1 LIRCAVR
8 VRAGDESEEAKQGK
22 TKATPIDF
30 SFECQPPCYYGAVIT
45 DVVEGKADSRF
56 CTYMKQARNRI
67 KTGNG
72 KMGRPIKFDKDAALE
87 AAMLLFWERGYEG
100 TSMADLTEAMGLNPS
115 SIYAAFGDKH
125 ALFSLAVKRYM
136 DSRAQYAAKA
146 LKEPTLKKAVRALFE
161 STVAFLTTPNHPPT
175 CTTLA
180 GAVGCS
186 VDASPARDIMTE
198 IRKQNES
205 AMRERFLQA
214 RKNGELPKDINVD
227 DYTRY
232 LSSILAGLSIQAAN
246 GSTKAELKRT
256 AQMALRHLGY

>member
-1 LIRCAVR
+1 
-8 VRAGDESEEAKQGK
+8 
-22 TKATPIDF
+22 
-30 SFECQPPCYYGAVIT
+30 
-45 DVVEGKADSRF
+45 
-56 CTYMKQARNRI
+56 
-67 KTGNG
+67 
-72 KMGRPIKFDKDAALE
+72 MGRPITFDKEAALE

-100 TSMADLTEAMGLNPS
+100 TSVADLTQAMGVNPS

-125 ALFSLAVKRYM
+125 ALFQLAVKRYM
-136 DSRAQYAAKA
+136 EMRAQYAGKA
-146 LKEPTLKKAVRALFE
+146 LGEPTLEKVVRALFD
-161 STVAFLTTPNHPPT
+161 STVAFLTAPGHPAR
-175 CTTLA
+175 CMTLS

-198 IRKQNES
+198 IRKQNEA

-214 RKNGELPKDINVD
+214 RKVGELSKDINVD

-256 AQMALRHLGY
+256 AQMALRYLGY